1 MQVPRNILWIYFSL
15 LLGNG
20 NDCKNDKN
28 SELGTVNG
36 SASPNWV
43 GNYVRS
49 RAIPTLVGDA
59 SQWKEYRF
67 RKNNKGCL
75 HQMQKTQSTTEPS
88 RFCSITHPQSCR
100 NCTAETQCSVWS
112 QRETDFRWGQKCKGP
127 GWQRCV
133 TLGGAGGGKGLERVC
148 WRPKSQ
154 VPCVHYTF
162 GEALNLG
169 NWGLFSPNCWPA

>member
-1 MQVPRNILWIYFSL
+1 MQVPRNILCIYFSL

-59 SQWKEYRF
+59 SQWNEYRF

-112 QRETDFRWGQKCKGP
+112 QRETDFRWG
-127 GWQRCV
+127 RN
-133 TLGGAGGGKGLERVC
+133 
-148 WRPKSQ
+148 Q
-154 VPCVHYTF
+154 VEYYNVSVQMQSLARDAKLPSYTRKDEEKKKKAAF
-162 GEALNLG
+162 RQSDCSKRE
-169 NWGLFSPNCWPA
+169 SE